1 MEYIFVVAG
10 LVCLFFGGDWLVKGA
25 IALSAKLGL
34 PAFLISLTVVGFGT
48 SMPELLVSVR
58 AALDAAPGIAL
69 GNVVGS
75 NIANILLIIGL
86 AAFIAPMSATNN
98 SSKRDLIVMLLA
110 AIMLVAIV
118 FTGTISFMLGALMFA
133 ALIAYLVL
141 AYFQD
146 RLIGAGEIEE
156 SIKNTTPLMVGLL
169 LAAGL
174 ALLAGG
180 ADLLVRG
187 ATIVAKDWGVSDAI
201 IGLTVVA
208 VGTSLPELATS
219 ITAALKRQSDIAIG
233 NVIGSNIFNILGI
246 LGITAMIAPIPVA
259 ERFIAIDGWVM
270 LCVTAILFVIL
281 YLGKGINR
289 ITGAIFLFG
298 YTAYLITMA

>member
-1 MEYIFVVAG
+1 MDYLFVLAG
-10 LVCLFFGGDWLVKGA
+10 LICLFFGGDWLVKGA

-58 AALDAAPGIAL
+58 AALADAPGIAL

-86 AAFIAPMSATNN
+86 SAVIAPIATTSGN
-98 SSKRDLIVMLLA
+98 SKRDNLVMLIA
-110 AIMLVAIV
+110 AFALVAMQFTGLISFGFGIIML
-118 FTGTISFMLGALMFA
+118 S
-133 ALIAYLVL
+133 ALIIYLAV

-146 RLIGAGEIEE
+146 RAMGAGELDE
-156 SIKNTTPLMVGLL
+156 SVLNTSQAKIASLL
-169 LAAGL
+169 IFGL

-187 ATIVAKDWGVSDAI
+187 ATQIATDFGVSNAV
-201 IGLTVVA
+201 IGLTIVA

-219 ITAALKRQSDIAIG
+219 ITAALKRHSDIAIG
-233 NVIGSNIFNILGI
+233 NIVGSNIFNILGI
-246 LGITAMIAPIPVA
+246 LGITAIISPIPVA
-259 ERFIAIDGWVM
+259 ERFQEIDGWV
-270 LCVTAILFVIL
+270 LLAATSIFVAILLIAKG
-281 YLGKGINR
+281 LGRLIGCL
-289 ITGAIFLFG
+289 FLA
-298 YTAYLITMA
+298 AYATYMVTMG

>member
-1 MEYIFVVAG
+1 MEYIFVAAG

-48 SMPELLVSVR
+48 SMPDLLVSVR
-58 AALDAAPGIAL
+58 AALASAPGIAL

-86 AAFIAPMSATNN
+86 AAVIAPMSPTNGN
-98 SSKRDLIVMLLA
+98 SKRDLTV
-110 AIMLVAIV
+110 MLVAAAMLV
-118 FTGTISFMLGALMFA
+118 AMLFTGTVSFVFGLVMIVALLG
-133 ALIAYLVL
+133 YLTL

-146 RLIGAGEIEE
+146 RALGAGEIEE
-156 SIKNTTPLMVGLL
+156 SVKSTTALMIGVLLAGGMGL
-169 LAAGL
+169 LAA
-174 ALLAGG
+174 G

-187 ATIVAKDWGVSDAI
+187 ATVVATNFGVSNAI

-233 NVIGSNIFNILGI
+233 NVIGSNIFNIFGI
-246 LGITAMIAPIPVA
+246 LGVTALIAPIPVA
-259 ERFIAIDGWVM
+259 ERFLTIDGWTM
-270 LCVTAILFVIL
+270 LCVTAILFAIL
-281 YLGKGINR
+281 FLGKGISR
-289 ITGAIFLFG
+289 ITGALFLIAYVG
-298 YTAYLITMA
+298 YMFTMT

>member
-1 MEYIFVVAG
+1 MEYFYVAAG

-25 IALSAKLGL
+25 IALSAKMGL

-58 AALDAAPGIAL
+58 AALDNAPGIAL

-86 AAFIAPMSATNN
+86 AGLIAPMSPTNGN
-98 SSKRDLIVMLLA
+98 SKRDLIIMLLA
-110 AIMLVAIV
+110 AAMLVAIL
-118 FTGTISFMLGALMFA
+118 FTGNIGLSFGLGMLA
-133 ALIAYLVL
+133 ALLAYLTL

-146 RLIGAGEIEE
+146 RQIGAGEIEE
-156 SIKNTTPLMVGLL
+156 NVRNTSPSMIGILL
-169 LAAGL
+169 FAGL
-174 ALLAGG
+174 AFLAGG
-180 ADLLVRG
+180 ADFLVRG
-187 ATIVAKDWGVSDAI
+187 ATVVAVDLGVSNAV

-246 LGITAMIAPIPVA
+246 LGITALIAPIPVA
-259 ERFIAIDGWVM
+259 ERFVSIDGWVM
-270 LCVTAILFVIL
+270 LGVTTILFAILF
-281 YLGKGINR
+281 LGHGINR
-289 ITGAIFLFG
+289 ITGALFLVG
-298 YTAYLITMA
+298 YAGYMVTMA